1 MEYKVDSSLSPQIL
15 QAASLVIKFTREK
28 DFWLLL
34 AEKFYGTG
42 ITDDLIQHETDIR
55 AHLEFMFT
63 KSNALVYVVPY
74 KTKNPFSS
82 VLGHADGNT
91 IFENVRK
98 LDALT
103 LAQRVGHI
111 GHETTHLF
119 GYSHD
124 VQGDRKSATVL
135 FGEILEV
142 YAERRLKEM
151 HTIR

>member
-1 MEYKVDSSLSPQIL
+1 MEYKVDSSLSHQVL
-15 QAASLVIKFTREK
+15 HAASLVLKFTKEPA
-28 DFWLLL
+28 FWQLL
-34 AEKFYGTG
+34 AETFYDTG
-42 ITDDLIQHETDIR
+42 IKDDLITHETDIR
-55 AHLEFMFT
+55 RHLEFMFT
-63 KSNALVYVVPY
+63 QANATVFIVPY

-82 VLGHADGNT
+82 VIGHAEGNT

-98 LDALT
+98 MDSLT

-124 VQGDRKSATVL
+124 VQGDRKSATVR
-135 FGEILEV
+135 FGEVLEV

-151 HTIR
+151 NSIR